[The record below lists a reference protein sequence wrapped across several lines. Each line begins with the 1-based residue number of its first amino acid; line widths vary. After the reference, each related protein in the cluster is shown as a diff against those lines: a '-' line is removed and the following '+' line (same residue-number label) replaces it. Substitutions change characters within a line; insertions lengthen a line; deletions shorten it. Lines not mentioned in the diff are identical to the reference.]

1 MADLKLRQRVTG
13 ATAVIVGTGKPRVTS
28 DTNGEMDL
36 ATSVSEPGFN
46 PLDLLYA
53 SLAAC
58 LVLSARMAAQRMGL
72 ADRLVRVSAHV
83 GGEKAKDGLS
93 RVARFD
99 IDLTIDGDFD
109 EANRQA
115 IAEAA
120 ENEIC
125 TVSNTI
131 RGNPEFNLV
140 VHP

>member
-1 MADLKLRQRVTG
+1 MADLKLRQRATG
-13 ATAVIVGTGKPRVTS
+13 ATAVVVGSEKPHVTS

-58 LVLSARMAAQRMGL
+58 LAISARMAAQRMGI
-72 ADRLVRVSAHV
+72 ADRLMRVSAHV

-99 IDLTIDGDFD
+99 IDLTIEGDFD
-109 EANRQA
+109 EATRRA

-131 RGNPEFNLV
+131 RGNPDFNLV